1 MQENFEVKGMAPC
14 PSPISDECIIAHRV
28 YGKCRQQDCLR
39 PFDST
44 VLTPPPGA
52 IEISSSRLGEVG
64 TISGSVIVGGP
75 IAPGEIIAFNS
86 SVAAVRIVPGSFRVS
101 DIRVTINPSA
111 FGQDGFYDVTIVYTF
126 TYLINLLDATGVPIP
141 VTLTVTGETPTSITN
156 ICAFTTYTKTLCL
169 FGGEA
174 SEQTITTAN
183 TLYSPQTANVNFGNL
198 PYALVQAIANPLQQP
213 IIGVYENAPGTIEY
227 HADVVIGLFTIIKLY
242 RIVNMTVSSSGD
254 CDIPECEPITGDPCE
269 FFNSLPFPFEDFD
282 PPTTL

>member
-14 PSPISDECIIAHRV
+14 PSPISDECIIARKV

-39 PFDST
+39 PFDSS
-44 VLTPPPGA
+44 VVTPPLGA
-52 IEISSSRLGEVG
+52 IEISSSRLGESAAISGAVLVG
-64 TISGSVIVGGP
+64 T

-86 SVAAVRIVPGSFRVS
+86 TVTSVRIVPNSFKVS
-101 DIRVTINPSA
+101 KIRTTVTPSA
-111 FGQDGFYDVTIVYTF
+111 FGQDGFYDVTIIYTF
-126 TYLINLLDATGVPIP
+126 TYTLNLLNGVGVAIP
-141 VTLTVTGETPTSITN
+141 VTLATTPATTITD
-156 ICAFTTYTKTLCL
+156 ICAYTTYTKVLSL

-174 SEQTITTAN
+174 SEQTITLADTIFGSSS
-183 TLYSPQTANVNFGNL
+183 TYVNVGNA
-198 PYALVQAIANPLQQP
+198 PYAFVQALANPLQQP
-213 IIGVYENAPGTIEY
+213 IIGVYESVPGTVEY

-242 RIVNMTVSSSGD
+242 RIVNLTVNSSGD